1 MDKIS
6 RTLSFIKSCKKVLP
20 GEEFSYQEAYCRYR
34 LGKYASAMSI
44 LQVMPNEPRVLT
56 LKAQILYRT
65 GEFSE
70 AARLFKD
77 LQSSSVPE
85 MQVNFEA
92 ASALAGETID
102 SPSSTFEVCYNQTL
116 GLIKQF
122 SFEQASHLIDCTR
135 QLVTESTE
143 FLSLELLEI
152 IIMICTGH
160 DLEAASLLKKY
171 LLNERQL
178 SESQKTVAMVNLA
191 LIEKSTLPENLA
203 LSGPQ
208 KHQLKLLKNYLQ

>member
-6 RTLSFIKSCKKVLP
+6 RALSFIKSCKKLLS
-20 GEEFSYQEAYCRYR
+20 GEDFSYKDAYCRYR

-102 SPSSTFEVCYNQTL
+102 SPSSTFEVCYNQAL
-116 GLIKQF
+116 GLMKQF
-122 SFEQASHLIDCTR
+122 SFENASHMIDRAR
-135 QLVTESTE
+135 QSAAERFE
-143 FLSLELLEI
+143 FASLELLEI

-160 DLEAASLLKKY
+160 DLEAASLLKKF

-178 SESQKTVAMVNLA
+178 SESQKAVARVNLA
-191 LIEKSTLPENLA
+191 LIEKTPLPENMA
-203 LSGPQ
+203 LSSPQ
-208 KHQLKLLKNYLQ
+208 KRQFQLLKNYLQ